1 MAALFLVMFPPTSL
15 SPLSLLY
22 LHIISR
28 KKAEP
33 SVALSYPPT
42 LVNHFYV
49 GDDIIGV
56 KRNFIFRHRLIIIK
70 SNSSY
75 SSTSFLCFNHF
86 LHIIINIIFLH
97 RLSYSLRN
105 IFHVIIDVIFLWRHI
120 VPSICCLVLALFFLP
135 PCLFLLSSL
144 LFLLPSCLFLSF
156 GLFFLSFLFP
166 LPFLLLF

>member
-49 GDDIIGV
+49 GDDIIGI

-86 LHIIINIIFLH
+86 LHIIINIIFL
-97 RLSYSLRN
+97 
-105 IFHVIIDVIFLWRHI
+105 WRHI
-120 VPSICCLVLALFFLP
+120 IPSICCLVLPLFFLP

-144 LFLLPSCLFLSF
+144 LFLLPSCLLLSF
-156 GLFFLSFLFP
+156 DLFFLSLLFP